1 MTHSI
6 SNATGYVVNHPSTLF
21 NPHAVVQRLP
31 LFDGHYCLVIDN
43 FLREPHALV
52 DFAQRHRHAF
62 RYDNDNYFPGVEI
75 NMGRQF
81 ALALEQFFMLELR
94 PYFHARRQL
103 GVACRMSMTTL
114 QPRQLHPL
122 QRLCHRDAESSPPG
136 MGIAAAVV
144 YLFDRPDLGGTSFY
158 RPKLGIADTRQLLTD
173 LQHASTQVCNETL
186 QAPASYLHASNA
198 YFELMHTVEAKWN
211 RALFYEGTIFH
222 AAQIAQPTLLND
234 DPSTARLALNGFLKF
249 KKQAFGSITMLPD
262 T

>member
-1 MTHSI
+1 MNLSL
-6 SNATGYVVNHPSTLF
+6 NNPTGYVVSNPSSLF
-21 NPHAVVQRLP
+21 NPQATIQRLP
-31 LFDGHYCLVIDN
+31 LFDGHDCLVIDN
-43 FLREPHALV
+43 FLREPQALV
-52 DFAQRHRHAF
+52 DFAQEQRDAF

-114 QPRQLHPL
+114 QPPQLHPL
-122 QRLCHRDAESSPPG
+122 QRLCHRDAESAPPG
-136 MGIAAAVV
+136 MGIAAVVV
-144 YLFDRPDLGGTSFY
+144 YLFDRPELGGTSFY
-158 RPKLGIADTRQLLTD
+158 RPKLGIDDTRQLLTD
-173 LQHASTQVCNETL
+173 LQHASTQVCDEKL

-222 AAQIAQPTLLND
+222 AAQIAQPELLGD
-234 DPSTARLALNGFLKF
+234 DPSTARLALNGFFKF
-249 KKQAFGSITMLPD
+249 KKCA
-262 T
+262 